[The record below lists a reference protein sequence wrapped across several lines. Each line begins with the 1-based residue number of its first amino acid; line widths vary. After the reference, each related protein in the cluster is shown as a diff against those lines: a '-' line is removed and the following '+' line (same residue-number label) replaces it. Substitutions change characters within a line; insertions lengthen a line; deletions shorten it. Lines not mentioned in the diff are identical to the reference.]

1 MFDRESATMII
12 KVKYIFAL
20 LLFLAVIFVVKPVRA
35 AVDIG
40 GVAGTFII
48 NDPGAVTG
56 DILTNTSD
64 GLKLAKI
71 PYDNN
76 VFGVLADT
84 PVVVVNTGNV
94 GEKPVVRTGTVS
106 VNVTTANG
114 AIKQGD
120 RITSSTIPGKGEKA
134 DQSGYVLGVALAGFS
149 GTGTG
154 TIPVAMGI
162 EYAELT
168 TARNANRLFE
178 YLGAS
183 LFSNIQ
189 NPEKFGLII
198 RYILAGL
205 ILIASFGFGFVTFSK
220 SLPKAMEAIGRNPLA
235 RHTIYLSMLLNVG
248 LIVLVGIIGIAGAL
262 LIMRL

>member
-1 MFDRESATMII
+1 
-12 KVKYIFAL
+12 VKYIFAL
-20 LLFLAVIFVVKPVRA
+20 VFLVAGLVRPVFA
-35 AVDIG
+35 ADIG
-40 GVAGTFII
+40 GIAGTYII
-48 NDPGAVTG
+48 NDTAAVTG
-56 DILTNTSD
+56 DILINTPD
-64 GLKLAKI
+64 GFKLAKI

-76 VFGVLADT
+76 IFGVFADT
-84 PVVVVNTGNV
+84 PVIVVHTGKE
-94 GEKPVVRTGTVS
+94 GEKPVVRTGIAT
-106 VNVTTANG
+106 VNVTTVNG

-120 RITSSTIPGKGEKA
+120 RITSSTVPGKGQRA
-134 DQSGYVLGVALAGFS
+134 DQSGYVLGVALAGYNGS
-149 GTGTG
+149 GTGS
-154 TIPVAMGI
+154 IPVAVGI

-183 LFSNIQ
+183 LFSNVQ
-189 NPEKFGLII
+189 NPEKFALII

-205 ILIASFGFGFVTFSK
+205 ILIASFVFGFVTFSR

-248 LIVLVGIIGIAGAL
+248 LIAVVGIIGIAGAL